1 MISPAFSVPA
11 TEYKARSDP
20 GDSSTDTMAET
31 CGTTRGAG
39 NNRAYEDAVNT
50 RINGD
55 LQEVESDLP
64 EDIRDRAL
72 SVFRAAISDKATVQQ
87 AIEKVQKEALVEVE
101 TRFKGQRFKVR
112 KLLTRGKCNISFSQG
127 FIKFDYDTSVITI
140 NVNKFGNGNA
150 QFSVGLGVKKMVCPD
165 PFMGRLSDPNMN
177 RK

>member
-1 MISPAFSVPA
+1 M
-11 TEYKARSDP
+11 
-20 GDSSTDTMAET
+20 

-39 NNRAYEDAVNT
+39 NNKAYEDAVNT
-50 RINGD
+50 RISGE

-112 KLLTRGKCNISFSQG
+112 FHYKLLLIYSISM
-127 FIKFDYDTSVITI
+127 I
-140 NVNKFGNGNA
+140 A
-150 QFSVGLGVKKMVCPD
+150 GVHKV
-165 PFMGRLSDPNMN
+165 
-177 RK
+177 

>member
-1 MISPAFSVPA
+1 
-11 TEYKARSDP
+11 
-20 GDSSTDTMAET
+20 MAEN
-31 CGTTRGAG
+31 CATTRGAG

-50 RINGD
+50 RIDGD

-72 SVFRAAISDKATVQQ
+72 SVFRAAISDKATIQQ

-112 KLLTRGKCNISFSQG
+112 IYSSEQQRRHLIGIVQG
-127 FIKFDYDTSVITI
+127 FIKFDYDTSVISI

-150 QFSVGLGVKKMVCPD
+150 QFSVGMGVKKMVCPD

>member
-1 MISPAFSVPA
+1 MGQISC
-11 TEYKARSDP
+11 
-20 GDSSTDTMAET
+20 DTMAEN
-31 CGTTRGAG
+31 CATTRGAG

-50 RINGD
+50 RIDGD

-64 EDIRDRAL
+64 EDIRNRAL

-87 AIEKVQKEALVEVE
+87 AIEEVQ
-101 TRFKGQRFKVR
+101 TRFKGQRFK
-112 KLLTRGKCNISFSQG
+112 G

-150 QFSVGLGVKKMVCPD
+150 QFSVEMGVKKMVCPD

>member
-1 MISPAFSVPA
+1 MGSWGEFTLGVRVSWD
-11 TEYKARSDP
+11 K
-20 GDSSTDTMAET
+20 MAELG
-31 CGTTRGAG
+31 GTTRGAG

-50 RINGD
+50 RIDGE

-101 TRFKGQRFKVR
+101 ERFKGQRFK
-112 KLLTRGKCNISFSQG
+112 G
-127 FIKFDYDTSVITI
+127 FIKFDYDTSVISI

-150 QFSVGLGVKKMVCPD
+150 QFSVGMGVKKMVCPD

>member
-1 MISPAFSVPA
+1 M
-11 TEYKARSDP
+11 
-20 GDSSTDTMAET
+20 GSTDTMAET

-101 TRFKGQRFKVR
+101 TRFKAKDSRGLSSLTMTPASSPSTSTSLGMVTPSS
-112 KLLTRGKCNISFSQG
+112 LLAWESRRWSALTPSWA
-127 FIKFDYDTSVITI
+127 D
-140 NVNKFGNGNA
+140 
-150 QFSVGLGVKKMVCPD
+150 
-165 PFMGRLSDPNMN
+165 
-177 RK
+177 

>member
-1 MISPAFSVPA
+1 
-11 TEYKARSDP
+11 
-20 GDSSTDTMAET
+20 MAET

-112 KLLTRGKCNISFSQG
+112 NISMVDILSIRRLTQG
-127 FIKFDYDTSVITI
+127 FIKFDYDTSVISI

>member
-1 MISPAFSVPA
+1 
-11 TEYKARSDP
+11 
-20 GDSSTDTMAET
+20 MAEN

-50 RINGD
+50 RITGD

-101 TRFKGQRFKVR
+101 TRFKGQRFKVSIR
-112 KLLTRGKCNISFSQG
+112 PSQQQRCHS
-127 FIKFDYDTSVITI
+127 YRS
-140 NVNKFGNGNA
+140 
-150 QFSVGLGVKKMVCPD
+150 GVHQV
-165 PFMGRLSDPNMN
+165 
-177 RK
+177 

>member
-1 MISPAFSVPA
+1 
-11 TEYKARSDP
+11 
-20 GDSSTDTMAET
+20 MAET

-112 KLLTRGKCNISFSQG
+112 NISMVDILSISRLTQG
-127 FIKFDYDTSVITI
+127 FIKFDYDTSVISI